1 MWHSLSL
8 ASLQVTSEV
17 CVCCFVLSCLVLK
30 EHSLCPCISRIFIC
44 VVPRPVY
51 FAIIVLLRWLLLYH
65 RAIFPL
71 LSVPQF
77 SDTWGWEVRNIS
89 LTRTLSHQ
97 ILPWFCLVHSAFLM
111 QTMHLKKRHTVVR
124 SILFLS
130 GHFKVWTLFPERIL
144 RVYGFVSK

>member
-89 LTRTLSHQ
+89 LTRTFP
-97 ILPWFCLVHSAFLM
+97 IRFCLDFVL
-111 QTMHLKKRHTVVR
+111 
-124 SILFLS
+124 SIVLFSCKLCISKSVILLS
-130 GHFKVWTLFPERIL
+130 GQSYFFQVISRFELYFQKEFS
-144 RVYGFVSK
+144 GFMDL